1 MPHWR
6 RQRRRACLDRQR
18 KDGGFLG
25 QPAWL
30 WSLGALLAGLGLSIL
45 AALVHHDSLARS
57 ERVRLERLA
66 EGSFDAVEAKL
77 VTCGQLVRSVQ
88 ALFLSSDEVTDRE
101 FQAMFEN
108 LRPRDQFPSLQALA
122 YAERSDRASPSEPP
136 DGREHYLSVLVAP
149 LSGNAQLIG
158 LDIARQPEN
167 LAAAHFAR
175 DSDQLVMSAPF
186 KLVQRQGMPGH
197 NDGIT
202 IRLPVYSAGPLPRDV
217 ATRRARE
224 LGSLAASFR
233 VSRLIEDSLPAEAR
247 ERFAVRVTDTTDAGA
262 QLLFADDDVQA
273 VAAQVSSPEFA
284 RDLSFGGRTWH
295 LQALARPTVL
305 TTAWLPWLTFAIGAL
320 ASLLMATL
328 AWSIAGTRA
337 RALLLAR
344 EMSRQARESEE
355 RFRALNELLP
365 ALVVLARAD
374 DGRLVYANQA
384 FRDRL
389 GEAGQMPAQLVDL
402 VEEPGLR
409 ERIREVA
416 RSPNAIFNETARL
429 RPPGQQPFWAT
440 LSVSAIRIAGEP
452 HLLGVANDITE
463 LRVLSEELS
472 YQATHDS
479 LTGLYNRREFERR
492 LQAAISALDEGGAPS
507 ALLYLDLDQFKLV
520 NDTSG
525 HYAGDQLLAQLSR
538 RLAGLV
544 PEQGVLARLGGD
556 EFALLAEDIGEAQ
569 ALALAERVRLEID
582 GYVFAWEDRNY
593 TISAS
598 IGVVMLGGPGLSQR
612 TLLANADT
620 ACYMAKERGRNRVHL
635 FSEDDSE
642 TAKRRSEMEWAARIR
657 EALNEGRFLL
667 HFQELA
673 PLWHGEQAEGVH
685 MEMLVRMRD
694 EAGQMVPPG
703 AFIPAAERFG
713 LMPQLDRWVVE
724 TTLANFS
731 RLHPSGR
738 PVKLCAINLSGPT
751 FEDNAFADFVLRALE
766 DYGVSP
772 QRICFEITETAAVSS
787 MARAV
792 EFMQKLRA
800 AGCKFSLDDFGSGM
814 ASFGYLKNLPVDY
827 IKIDGSFIRNI
838 ETDPVSYSIV
848 RAVTDIGHQL
858 GLQVVAEWVAD
869 ERARDLLRGLSV
881 DYAQGFAIHKPEA
894 AACFRAPP
902 AG

>member
-1 MPHWR
+1 MTR
-6 RQRRRACLDRQR
+6 RD
-18 KDGGFLG
+18 DGGFLG

-30 WSLGALLAGLGLSIL
+30 WSLV
-45 AALVHHDSLARS
+45 ALVVGLLLSAMAGRIHHDLDSDS
-57 ERVRLERLA
+57 EQVRLERLA

-77 VTCGQLVRSVQ
+77 RAGGMLVRSVQ
-88 ALFLSSDEVTDRE
+88 ALFLASESVTTEE
-101 FQAMFEN
+101 FQSIYEN
-108 LRPRDQFPSLQALA
+108 LRPREQFPSLQAFA
-122 YAERSDRASPSEPP
+122 YAVRSDRPAPGAEP
-136 DGREHYLSVLVAP
+136 DGREHYLTELVAP
-149 LSGNAQLIG
+149 ISGNAMIVG
-158 LDIARQPEN
+158 LDIARQPAN

-175 DSDQLVMSAPF
+175 DSDRLVMSAPF
-186 KLVQRQGMPGH
+186 TLVQRAGMPGPS
-197 NDGIT
+197 DGVT
-202 IRLPVYSAGPLPRDV
+202 IRLPVFSPGPPPRDV
-217 ATRRARE
+217 ETRRARE
-224 LGSLAASFR
+224 IGSLAASFR
-233 VSRLIEDSLPAEAR
+233 VSRLIEDALPREAR
-247 ERFAVRVTDTTDAGA
+247 ERFALRVLDVTDAGPHPLYA
-262 QLLFADDDVQA
+262 DEDVDALAGSGATLFTRELA
-273 VAAQVSSPEFA
+273 
-284 RDLSFGGRTWH
+284 FGGRTWR
-295 LQALARPTVL
+295 LEAVARPDASAL
-305 TTAWLPWLTFAIGAL
+305 AWLPWLTFAIGVF
-320 ASLLMATL
+320 ASLLLATL

-337 RALLLAR
+337 RALALAQS
-344 EMSRQARESEE
+344 MSRQARESEE

-365 ALVVLARAD
+365 ALVVLARAE

-384 FRDRL
+384 FRDRM
-389 GEAGQMPAQLVDL
+389 GEGEQLPADL
-402 VEEPGLR
+402 VELVEEASLR
-409 ERIREVA
+409 QRIASLA
-416 RSPNAIFNETARL
+416 RDPSGIFNEPVRL
-429 RPPGQQPFWAT
+429 RPPGQPPFWAT
-440 LSVSAIRIAGEP
+440 LSVSGIRIDGQP
-452 HLLGVANDITE
+452 HLLAVANDITE
-463 LRVLSEELS
+463 LRVLSEELT
-472 YQATHDS
+472 YQASHDS
-479 LTGLYNRREFERR
+479 LTNLYNRREFERR
-492 LQAAISALDEGGAPS
+492 LDAAIDSLDAGGPPCALI
-507 ALLYLDLDQFKLV
+507 YLDLDQFKLI

-525 HYAGDQLLAQLSR
+525 HYAGDQLLAQL
-538 RLAGLV
+538 AGLLGGLQ
-544 PEQGVLARLGGD
+544 PEGGLVARLGGD
-556 EFALLAEDIGEAQ
+556 EFAILCEDIGESQ
-569 ALALAERVRLEID
+569 ALALAERVRIEID
-582 GYVFAWEDRNY
+582 GYVFSWEDRNY

-598 IGVVMLGGPGLSQR
+598 IGVVMMRGPGLSQR
-612 TLLANADT
+612 SLLANADT

-657 EALNEGRFLL
+657 EALTEGRFLL

-685 MEMLVRMRD
+685 MEMLVRLRD
-694 EAGQMVPPG
+694 ENGQMVPPG

-772 QRICFEITETAAVSS
+772 QRICFEITETAAVSN

-827 IKIDGSFIRNI
+827 IKIDGSFIRQI

-894 AACFRAPP
+894 ALCFRDAPRP
-902 AG
+902 AA